1 MWVCS
6 LKNKWKHVNTFPFQ
20 LFDAITQGEITRG
33 RVLEWSPN
41 CSPFVVGWGFC
52 CCSRKEILKWVNI
65 TENKASCLTVDY
77 FTYLYQIKPIW
88 CFFQISLELC
98 MRCSLLKLCLISCP
112 SFPLI
117 QIVPVVLTTILY
129 YLHNF
134 FLYSSRWQLF
144 GNTSAY
150 IYWLRED
157 KQPVLSITVSHSR
170 M

>member
-41 CSPFVVGWGFC
+41 CSPFVVGWGFF

-65 TENKASCLTVDY
+65 AENKASCLTVDY

-88 CFFQISLELC
+88 LFFSNKPWIAHA
-98 MRCSLLKLCLISCP
+98 LLFAQAVSYIL
-112 SFPLI
+112 PLI
-117 QIVPVVLTTILY
+117 CSHPNCTCCTHNHFILLT
-129 YLHNF
+129 
-134 FLYSSRWQLF
+134 
-144 GNTSAY
+144 
-150 IYWLRED
+150 
-157 KQPVLSITVSHSR
+157 
-170 M
+170 